1 MDKNLL
7 NEKLTLIPQNLLK
20 RMLSVIFSCDHV
32 LSHIIQQNLAAEI
45 E

>member
-7 NEKLTLIPQNLLK
+7 NKKLPLIPQHLLK
-20 RMLSVIFSCDHV
+20 RMLSVILGCDHV
-32 LSHIIQQNLAAEI
+32 LSHIIQQDLAAEI